1 MNTNPETSA
10 RQTERK
16 DVLEA
21 LYRKAFPLV
30 ARHIS
35 KSGGT
40 LEEAKDVFHDALVI
54 YMEKTAVSDIE
65 ITHSEQSYILG
76 IAKHLWSKNSSQNK
90 RQAPQN
96 GIQGELPLPEDGYSE
111 VETSKLLEL
120 LKSTGQKCLELL
132 SSFYYEKLD
141 MERLAGKFGF
151 SGARS
156 ATVQKHKCLEK
167 IKNTVKVKSLQYD
180 DFLG

>member
-1 MNTNPETSA
+1 MNMNPHVSR

-30 ARHIS
+30 ARHIA

-54 YMEKTAVSDIE
+54 YMEKTAVSGIAL
-65 ITHSEQSYILG
+65 THSEKSYIFG

-90 RQAPQN
+90 RRADSGYN
-96 GIQGELPLPEDGYSE
+96 SELPLLEDAYHE

-132 SSFYYEKLD
+132 SAFYYE
-141 MERLAGKFGF
+141 
-151 SGARS
+151 
-156 ATVQKHKCLEK
+156 
-167 IKNTVKVKSLQYD
+167 
-180 DFLG
+180 

>member
-1 MNTNPETSA
+1 MNSNPTVSVP
-10 RQTERK
+10 QTERK
-16 DVLEA
+16 VVLEA

-35 KSGGT
+35 KTGGT

-54 YMEKTAVSDIE
+54 YMEKTAVSGIE
-65 ITHSEQSYILG
+65 LTHSEKSYIFG

-90 RQAPQN
+90 RQASQN
-96 GIQGELPLPEDGYSE
+96 VHTVEPRLPEEGYHE
-111 VETSKLLEL
+111 IETPKLLEL
-120 LKSTGQKCLELL
+120 LKSTGQKCLDLL
-132 SSFYYEKLD
+132 SAFYYERLD
-141 MERLAGKFGF
+141 MEKLADKFGF

-167 IKNTVKVKSLQYD
+167 IKTTVKVKSLQYD
-180 DFLG
+180 DFLA

>member
-1 MNTNPETSA
+1 MSSNPHVSE
-10 RQTERK
+10 RLTERK

-35 KSGGT
+35 KTGGT

-54 YMEKTAVSDIE
+54 YMEKTAISGIAL
-65 ITHSEQSYILG
+65 THSEKSYIFG
-76 IAKHLWSKNSSQNK
+76 IAKHLWSKKSSQNK
-90 RQAPQN
+90 RQSQSRN
-96 GIQGELPLPEDGYSE
+96 DGELPLLQDGYQE
-111 VETSKLLEL
+111 VETLKLLEL
-120 LKSTGQKCLELL
+120 LKSTGQKCLDLL
-132 SSFYYEKLD
+132 SAYYYEKLD
-141 MERLAGKFGF
+141 MEKLSDRFGF

-167 IKNTVKVKSLQYD
+167 IKTTVKVKSLQYD
-180 DFLG
+180 DFLA